1 MDNQDDLVVQYE
13 EEYIME
19 RTEASLRL
27 DAKKKVLLDEAGL
40 WDLSWFSPPGE
51 ALKCEHPMPRLA
63 IRGGLPLYVCDE
75 CDHYLLGIG
84 VSAFIIPKQHLV
96 PYCVML
102 MSHFLKYEGPK
113 ALAESLHRPHKRLDR
128 EGNPA
133 LPPIETLKEVEQ
145 MWEQAIGYL
154 TEYKALGGA

>member
-1 MDNQDDLVVQYE
+1 
-13 EEYIME
+13 
-19 RTEASLRL
+19 
-27 DAKKKVLLDEAGL
+27 
-40 WDLSWFSPPGE
+40 
-51 ALKCEHPMPRLA
+51 MPRLA
-63 IRGGLPLYVCDE
+63 IRGGFPLYVCDE
-75 CDHYLLGIG
+75 CDHFILGSG

-154 TEYKALGGA
+154 TEYKALGGS